1 MRLIVLTFISPV
13 SVRYLR
19 ENMRN
24 ERASSTVRE
33 DCDLTESRDLF
44 FEFFQKRTRSEEG
57 SKMKKGEA
65 MSLLFSD

>member
-1 MRLIVLTFISPV
+1 
-13 SVRYLR
+13 
-19 ENMRN
+19 MRN

-44 FEFFQKRTRSEEG
+44 FEIFQKRTGGEEG

>member
-1 MRLIVLTFISPV
+1 MRRKHRVRLIVLTFISSV

-33 DCDLTESRDLF
+33 DCDPTESRDLF
-44 FEFFQKRTRSEEG
+44 SF
-57 SKMKKGEA
+57 
-65 MSLLFSD
+65 